1 MSTLFPSLRLLRALS
16 ALLPRLRLRDNV
28 VRFRRRVSPT
38 SLTPPRRSPARPLS
52 DISPAL
58 HFPCPALPASPCLLY
73 CRVVPVPTLFR
84 GRVTLSTS
92 STSDN
97 PPFPDPPPLFSPC
110 RGHLPSPHFYR
121 CSPTALPA
129 GFIREAKCARDS
141 YSLRKRASER
151 ERERKRGKGTL
162 FLEGRNENYAG
173 PTSASAHLLA
183 RKGCN
188 GRRRWTKKPGGKKR

>member
-1 MSTLFPSLRLLRALS
+1 M
-16 ALLPRLRLRDNV
+16 
-28 VRFRRRVSPT
+28 RFRRRVSPT
-38 SLTPPRRSPARPLS
+38 SLTPPPRSLRPAPLRHFSRAPFPLS
-52 DISPAL
+52 RVTK
-58 HFPCPALPASPCLLY
+58 ASPCLLY

-92 STSDN
+92 STSDD
-97 PPFPDPPPLFSPC
+97 PPFPDPLPLFSPC
-110 RGHLPSPHFYR
+110 RDHLPSPHFYR

-151 ERERKRGKGTL
+151 EREKKRGKGTL

-188 GRRRWTKKPGGKKR
+188 GRRRWTKKPGGKKGRRATPRKTRKCGVA